1 MVGLDRRSTL
11 GLKALLT
18 AGAVLA
24 IALLVQ
30 TVVNYRYVSNNLIL
44 QEAIRVAE
52 ERVRNVDRAARLT
65 RPQDTEAFRVLLD
78 DLRSETIDQ

>member
-1 MVGLDRRSTL
+1 MVGMDRRSTL

-30 TVVNYRYVSNNLIL
+30 TVVNYRIP
-44 QEAIRVAE
+44 
-52 ERVRNVDRAARLT
+52 T
-65 RPQDTEAFRVLLD
+65 
-78 DLRSETIDQ
+78 LRSPCASAAAMQGW